1 MADVLREVLSNKRI
15 IPVVLAGGSGTRLW
29 PLSREQYPKQFVRV
43 ASNLSM
49 LQDTLLRL
57 QGASDI
63 EPAIVVC
70 SEMHRFLVRSH
81 LRDAEL
87 PYQSIILEPS
97 KRGTAP
103 ATVISALEAMNF
115 DEESLMLVLP
125 ADHRISNEQQF
136 GEALISAQSVGAGV
150 IS

>member
-1 MADVLREVLSNKRI
+1 MQAI
-15 IPVVLAGGSGTRLW
+15 ILAGGLGTRLW
-29 PLSREQYPKQFVRV
+29 PLSREQYPKQFQRV

-49 LQDTLLRL
+49 LQDTVLRL
-57 QGASDI
+57 QEVSDI

-81 LRDAEL
+81 LRDAGL

-103 ATVISALEAMNF
+103 ATVIAALEAMDL

-125 ADHRISNEQQF
+125 ADHVISNEQQF
-136 GEALISAQSVGAGV
+136 REALTLAQSAGAMGYFMTTN
-150 IS
+150 IF